1 MKNEIRRQRTER
13 YFIVAAC
20 ELIKKDGIEAAT
32 IRNIAE
38 KAGYNSATLYS
49 YYDNLGHLLLHA
61 SFVFEDELLGRIMAD
76 ERIKNAIKLKNVWS
90 VGYSIMAA
98 YYLENPNIFDCVFV
112 KLMGN
117 NRNEL
122 EKIRQETS
130 KFAQYTEGMLYQLA
144 KELNVSLQIIKE
156 IHEACLSLTVGIVLL
171 CSKKRFDRPIEQIT
185 LTLEKQ
191 LRYII
196 NSYLEDTKLCVD

>member
-1 MKNEIRRQRTER
+1 MKNEIRRQRTEG
-13 YFIVAAC
+13 YFIEAAC
-20 ELIKKDGIEAAT
+20 DLIRKYGIESAT

-61 SFVFEDELLGRIMAD
+61 SLVFEDELLCRMMD
-76 ERIKNAIKLKNVWS
+76 DKRIKNAIKLKDAWS
-90 VGYSIMAA
+90 SGYSIMAA
-98 YYLENPNIFDCVFV
+98 YYLENPNIFDCIFI
-112 KLMGN
+112 KKMGK

-122 EKIRQETS
+122 EKERWEKS
-130 KFAQYTEGMLYQLA
+130 KFAHYTESMLLKLA
-144 KELNVSLQIIKE
+144 DELHVSRQIIMD

-171 CSKKRFDRPIEQIT
+171 CTKERFEKPIQEIT

-191 LRYII
+191 LNYII
-196 NSYLEDTKLCVD
+196 DAYLGDIKLCTD